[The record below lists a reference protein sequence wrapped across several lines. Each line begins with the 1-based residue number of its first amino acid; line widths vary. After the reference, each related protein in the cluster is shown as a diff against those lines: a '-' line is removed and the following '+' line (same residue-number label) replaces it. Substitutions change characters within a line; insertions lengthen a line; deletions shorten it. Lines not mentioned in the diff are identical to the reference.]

1 MDENSDNMH
10 LLYIQKQE
18 QLLVENMRSKVDY
31 EIKLHILSEKNNNL
45 IEQIKQMQHAFQN
58 QQDIGKQAI
67 DSFERVTNENNM
79 LKSRLEEEQT
89 KFKEVSSRLEQKIR
103 ELETGAHELTTKVIQ
118 FSNERSNYEKQIKD
132 LQIEINRQ
140 TEELERLHNNTNS
153 KQKKKKSELL
163 VEQSTDSGTF

>member
-18 QLLVENMRSKVDY
+18 QLLLENVRGKVDY
-31 EIKLHILSEKNNNL
+31 EIKIHILNDKINSLTEQLRQTQMNL
-45 IEQIKQMQHAFQN
+45 QT
-58 QQDIGKQAI
+58 QQDIGRQAI
-67 DSFERVTNENNM
+67 ESFERVSEENFR
-79 LKSRLEEEQT
+79 LKD
-89 KFKEVSSRLEQKIR
+89 VSSRLEQKIL
-103 ELETGAHELTTKVIQ
+103 ELETEAHELTNKVIQ
-118 FSNERSNYEKQIKD
+118 FSNERTNYEKQIKD

-140 TEELERLHNNTNS
+140 TEELKQLHNNTNS